1 MPPVNKIYTG
11 PAKVLILYTNLF
23 MQKTALVIGATG
35 LIGNY
40 VVQQLLNDATYK
52 TVRTISRRP
61 TGLTHAKLDE
71 RIVNFEDAA
80 QLTEAVGQGD
90 VLFSCMG
97 TTNANVKGNKAL
109 YKFIDIDI
117 PAMVA
122 ATAYANNYSTCLLV
136 SAIGAN
142 TKSGNFYIQLKGMA
156 EEKIIES
163 KLSSIHIFQ
172 PSQLLGNRK
181 NEKRTLEKIAQVII
195 SGIGF
200 LFVGALTKFKPIHY
214 TEVGNAMLVAA
225 KKNTPGV
232 YRYTYKEMKSL
243 LSPGA

>member
-1 MPPVNKIYTG
+1 MPPVNKIIVA
-11 PAKVLILYTNLF
+11 PAKGLILYTNHF

-40 VVQQLLNDATYK
+40 IVQQLLADDSYS

-61 TGLTHAKLDE
+61 TGVQHAKLDE
-71 RIVNFEDAA
+71 RIVNFEDTA
-80 QLTEAVGQGD
+80 QVTEAVGQGD

-109 YKFIDIDI
+109 YKFIDIEI

-122 ATAYANNYSTCLLV
+122 STAFANGFSSCLLV
-136 SAIGAN
+136 FAIGAN
-142 TKSGNFYIQLKGMA
+142 PDSGNFYIQLKGIA
-156 EEKIIES
+156 EQKIIES

-172 PSQLLGNRK
+172 PSLLMGQRKKENRP
-181 NEKRTLEKIAQVII
+181 LEKISQV
-195 SGIGF
+195 
-200 LFVGALTKFKPIHY
+200 VMGALSFMFVAALQKYKPIHY
-214 TEVGNAMLVAA
+214 KKVGDAMLVAA

-232 YRYTYKEMKSL
+232 YKYTYKEMMDL
-243 LSPGA
+243 LLPGA